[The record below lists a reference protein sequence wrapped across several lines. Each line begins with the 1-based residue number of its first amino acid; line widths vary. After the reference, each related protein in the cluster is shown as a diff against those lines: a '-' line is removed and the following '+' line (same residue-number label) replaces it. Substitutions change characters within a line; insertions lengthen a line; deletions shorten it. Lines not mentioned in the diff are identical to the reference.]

1 MENNSSGQL
10 AFAPTITIAD
20 HAPSLKEI
28 MQWLRNNLIEIS
40 DGLLT
45 DDFELIRQ
53 SDRS

>member
-10 AFAPTITIAD
+10 AFAPTIAIAD